1 MKNFVQAIIDEPC
14 KDADIIRMWT
24 VDHGKWCQCSTCKAL
39 GTPTDCNLLL
49 AHRLDRG
56 IK

>member
-14 KDADIIRMWT
+14 KDADIVRMWT
-24 VDHGKWCQCSTCKAL
+24 IDHGKWCRCSKCKAL
-39 GTPTDCNLLL
+39 GTPTDRNLLL
-49 AHRLDRG
+49 VHRLDCE